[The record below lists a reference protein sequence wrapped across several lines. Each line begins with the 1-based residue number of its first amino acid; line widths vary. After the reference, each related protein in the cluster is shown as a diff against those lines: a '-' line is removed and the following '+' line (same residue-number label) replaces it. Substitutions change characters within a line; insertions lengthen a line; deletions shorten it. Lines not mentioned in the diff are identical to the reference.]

1 MDAELL
7 TRLTDYIRYKFA
19 SRPAIAD
26 CAEDIVQQALLD
38 VLKSPDF
45 TPELLNF
52 GYLSK
57 AALRTAYKYFHRA
70 EAGDALLL
78 LLTPIVNAKMFADE
92 MEHSDDTEAVLASLE
107 ILRDFERVV
116 ITERYYGQFS
126 FREISERHGLNLN
139 TVLSQHRR
147 ALAKL
152 RSELAPY
159 YALND
164 NDYHYG
170 GL

>member
-1 MDAELL
+1 LDDVLL
-7 TRLTDYIRYKFA
+7 KRLTDYIRYKFA
-19 SRPAIAD
+19 SRPSIAD
-26 CAEDIVQQALLD
+26 CAEDIVQQTLLD

-45 TPELLNF
+45 SAELLNF

-57 AALRTAYKYFHRA
+57 AALRTAYKYFRRA

-78 LLTPIVNAKMFADE
+78 CLAPIISAEMFADE
-92 MEHSDDTEAVLASLE
+92 LERSDDTEVVLASLE
-107 ILRDFERVV
+107 ILRDFERIV
-116 ITERYYGQFS
+116 ISERYYGQFS
-126 FREISERHGLNLN
+126 FHEIAERHGLNLN

-159 YALND
+159 YASTN
-164 NDYHYG
+164 NYHYG
-170 GL
+170 GS